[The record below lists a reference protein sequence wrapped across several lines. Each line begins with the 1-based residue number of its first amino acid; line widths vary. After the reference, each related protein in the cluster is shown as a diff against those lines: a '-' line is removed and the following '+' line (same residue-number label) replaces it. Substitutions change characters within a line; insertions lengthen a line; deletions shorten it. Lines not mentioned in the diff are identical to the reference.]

1 MDLGITPADLRAGL
15 IFSLLLLACLVLRA
29 FSQAWL
35 ADRLG
40 DHTPR
45 DEGRVTLYPVPHLDL
60 LGSVILPL
68 ICIFFLQPRLGQ
80 INFFLAWTNPV
91 PINSANFR
99 SPERHY
105 LFTQLAGCGTSVLL
119 ALGSAIAG
127 GMLYAASQ
135 QSAEIFVTLIGIN
148 AMLIVLDLLPVP
160 PLPGA
165 MLLRH
170 WGFISEERFG
180 QVARWSGLVFMIA
193 INIPPVRTALGFLIA
208 LVALPFAKIYEVI
221 ILAMR

>member
-1 MDLGITPADLRAGL
+1 MDFGITPADLRAGL
-15 IFSLLLLACLVLRA
+15 IFYLLLIACLVLRTYG
-29 FSQAWL
+29 QAWL

-99 SPERHY
+99 HPERHY
-105 LFTQLAGCGTSVLL
+105 LFTQLAGFGMSVAL
-119 ALGSAIAG
+119 ALMSAIAG
-127 GMLYAASQ
+127 GLLYRTSA

-148 AMLIVLDLLPVP
+148 AMLIVLDLLPMP

-165 MLLRH
+165 MVLRH
-170 WGFISEERFG
+170 FGFISEERFW
-180 QVARWSGLVFMIA
+180 QIARWSGLVFMIA
-193 INIPPVRTALGFLIA
+193 INLPPVRKVLSFLIA
-208 LVALPFAKIYEVI
+208 LVALPFASLYEAI
-221 ILAMR
+221 AMAVR

>member
-1 MDLGITPADLRAGL
+1 MDLGITPADLRNGL
-15 IFSLLLLACLVLRA
+15 LFYLLLFSCLVLRA

-40 DHTPR
+40 DRTPR

-91 PINSANFR
+91 PITATNFR
-99 SPERHY
+99 DPRKHY
-105 LFTQLAGCGTSVLL
+105 LFTQLAGCGMSIFL
-119 ALGSAIAG
+119 ALSSAILG
-127 GMLYAASQ
+127 GLLYWKSP
-135 QSAEIFVTLIGIN
+135 QSAEVFVTLIGIN
-148 AMLIVLDLLPVP
+148 AMLIVLDMIPMP

-165 MLLRH
+165 MVLRH
-170 WGFISEERFG
+170 FGFISEERF
-180 QVARWSGLVFMIA
+180 QQIARWSGLVFLIA
-193 INIPPVRTALGFLIA
+193 INLPPIRKLLGIIIQ
-208 LVALPFAKIYEVI
+208 LVALPFLTVFEA
-221 ILAMR
+221 LAAALR

>member
-1 MDLGITPADLRAGL
+1 MDFGITPADLRAGL
-15 IFSLLLLACLVLRA
+15 IFYLLLFSCLVLRA
-29 FSQAWL
+29 YSQAWL

-40 DHTPR
+40 DPTPR
-45 DEGRVTLYPVPHLDL
+45 DEGRVTLYPLPHLDL

-91 PINSANFR
+91 PINPANFKN
-99 SPERHY
+99 PQRHY
-105 LFTQLAGCGTSVLL
+105 LFTQLGSCGMSVVL
-119 ALGSAIAG
+119 ALLSAVVG
-127 GMLYAASQ
+127 GISFHYDQ
-135 QSAEIFVTLIGIN
+135 RFAEIFGTLIGIN
-148 AMLIVLDLLPVP
+148 AMLIVLDMLPVP

-170 WGFISEERFG
+170 WGFMSEERFW

-193 INIPPVRTALGFLIA
+193 INIPPIRTALGILIA
-208 LVALPFAKIYEVI
+208 LVALPFGWLFEVI
-221 ILAMR
+221 AR

>member
-15 IFSLLLLACLVLRA
+15 IFYLLLIACLVLRA

-40 DHTPR
+40 DPTPR

-105 LFTQLAGCGTSVLL
+105 LFTQLAGCGMSILL
-119 ALGSAIAG
+119 ALGSAIGG

-148 AMLIVLDLLPVP
+148 AMLIVLDLLPIP

-165 MLLRH
+165 MLARH
-170 WGFISEERFG
+170 WGFISEERFW
-180 QVARWSGLVFMIA
+180 QVARWSGLVFMLA

-208 LVALPFAKIYEVI
+208 LVALPFAKIYELI
-221 ILAMR
+221 ILVMR